1 MLILL
6 LRLLTLLT
14 GGLHHQTGDRSAA
27 QATIPSDQTE
37 VFVLVLVYDTTA
49 AESQRHLPAPVRR
62 IGPSGRQ
69 TTEDTAVRL
78 YQSVRVLS

>member
-14 GGLHHQTGDRSAA
+14 GGLHHETGDRSAS

-37 VFVLVLVYDTTA
+37 VFVLVLVYDTTT
-49 AESQRHLPAPVRR
+49 AE
-62 IGPSGRQ
+62 PSDTSPPPCGACRPIRTPNDTRYGR
-69 TTEDTAVRL
+69 TTT
-78 YQSVRVLS
+78 